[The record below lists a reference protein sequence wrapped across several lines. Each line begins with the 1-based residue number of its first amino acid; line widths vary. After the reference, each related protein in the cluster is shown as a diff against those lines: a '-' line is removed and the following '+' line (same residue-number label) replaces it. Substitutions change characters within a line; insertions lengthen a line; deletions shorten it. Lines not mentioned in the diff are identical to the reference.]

1 MQPNSS
7 TLSSSNTASSNNNV
21 NLIKNPSTLSAVS
34 SSSPSSQ
41 STTPKTEISNQKPE
55 LNRSNSTTI
64 YTATKTGANP
74 TSVASTSSSSSST
87 TANDNIKTVKITN
100 LPSRSQNPNLK
111 ENLYDEFLKY
121 GRISTIRIEGEGEKK
136 VCYISFKHTDQALAA
151 IENLN
156 DKLFLQQTVLK
167 VDKHET
173 ASNHLNNNAS
183 SNVNSNPGTASS
195 NASSTTSSTAGSG
208 QSTSV
213 TSISLSSTTKTAA
226 NTAADEDLDEYS
238 LRATRTLYIGNL
250 DRDVKYSDLREKLDK
265 KYGDI
270 IEIEIKKDNKK
281 QQSNSSNSYAFIQ
294 FSDIKSV
301 IKAMR
306 CMNGKCIGNNLI
318 KLGFGKSK
326 PTRVLWLDGI
336 SDQLKD
342 TYLLD
347 YFKTYCENNVHQALI
362 DRIKCQA
369 LVYFGTIEDA
379 KMCADKI
386 RAKRFYDRRIMVD
399 FASKEFIS
407 SRFEHLLDP
416 KHHILIN
423 QRPTGVNSS
432 TGNEKER
439 KGSSRNLLGYLSS
452 RQRSL
457 SPSNRSLSQRSRTN
471 SNNEVIIY
479 NLL

>member
-1 MQPNSS
+1 MQPNS
-7 TLSSSNTASSNNNV
+7 TTISSSSTASNNNNV
-21 NLIKNPSTLSAVS
+21 NLNKNPSTLTAA
-34 SSSPSSQ
+34 SSPQNSL
-41 STTPKTEISNQKPE
+41 TETSLAKSETYNNNKPE
-55 LNRSNSTTI
+55 LNRSNSTTASKI
-64 YTATKTGANP
+64 SV
-74 TSVASTSSSSSST
+74 TS
-87 TANDNIKTVKITN
+87 NQKGDENIKTVKITN

-173 ASNHLNNNAS
+173 TSNHLNNNNSSHVNNSQGTAG
-183 SNVNSNPGTASS
+183 SNV
-195 NASSTTSSTAGSG
+195 SSTIQSSSG
-208 QSTSV
+208 QSTV
-213 TSISLSSTTKTAA
+213 TNLSSLSSASKAGI
-226 NTAADEDLDEYS
+226 DEDLDEYS

-432 TGNEKER
+432 VASEKER

-471 SNNEVIIY
+471 SNNEVI
-479 NLL
+479 